1 MKQALPAPNKRL
13 AVHRSTT
20 PRGSP
25 PAPGDVDTNAD
36 ESDPEAWDDALPLSR
51 SARSSSAV
59 IVTILPSIITK
70 IPVFV
75 WMATSL
81 ALRAA
86 RFSASSARGIQAGLT
101 VSVCMAV

>member
-1 MKQALPAPNKRL
+1 MYRTSDWRFM
-13 AVHRSTT
+13 AVYRSTT

-25 PAPGDVDTNAD
+25 PAFGCVDTNSD
-36 ESDPEAWDDALPLSR
+36 EPDPEARDDAPPFSR

-70 IPVFV
+70 IPVLV

-86 RFSASSARGIQAGLT
+86 RFSASSASGIQAGLT
-101 VSVCMAV
+101 VSVFMAV

>member
-51 SARSSSAV
+51 SARSSAAV

-75 WMATSL
+75 WMGTSL

-86 RFSASSARGIQAGLT
+86 RFSASSERGIQAGLT